1 MKELLL
7 EKCPDRH
14 MEVAASNK
22 EWSCLYFHL
31 SPFNMVENLEYCFG
45 RDSQGFSAILRT
57 KVLESTTR
65 IPFVFWFYVNG
76 QGGMLH

>member
-57 KVLESTTR
+57 KVFLLLPTFILKDHEMNT
-65 IPFVFWFYVNG
+65 
-76 QGGMLH
+76 

>member
-1 MKELLL
+1 
-7 EKCPDRH
+7 

-22 EWSCLYFHL
+22 DGRQMVSDCL
-31 SPFNMVENLEYCFG
+31 PQFNMVENLEYCFG
-45 RDSQGFSAILRT
+45 RDSQGGSVILRT

-65 IPFVFWFYVNG
+65 ILFVFWFYMNG